1 MAQAA
6 DYELIDVGEGRRLER
21 FGAIITDRPFP
32 ASEGSPRDDP
42 ATWQRAAVRYGAEG
56 AQPPGWSSAGPIPGP
71 WPIRVDDLLMELRLA
86 DSGQL
91 GFFPE
96 QIAIWRWVRAQ
107 IERQMATAA
116 EGAEAHESSSPA
128 RPPRVLNLFAY
139 TGGATLTAAAAG
151 TRVVHVD
158 GAKSAVAWARD
169 NAELSA
175 LAGARIR
182 WIVDDAATFASREL
196 RRAPGYDGI
205 LLDPPSYGHGPG
217 GRTFRLAD
225 DLPEL
230 LETCEALLDV
240 ESGFIALTA
249 HTPAFG
255 PDRLA
260 ESLRAAL
267 SHRVSSPDVEAD
279 DLALTTTYGRRV
291 SFGAVAK
298 WSR

>member
-1 MAQAA
+1 MAEAA

-32 ASEGSPRDDP
+32 ASDGTPRDDP
-42 ATWQRAAVRYGAEG
+42 ATWQRAAVRYGAEA
-56 AQPPGWSSAGPIPGP
+56 AQPAGWSAVGPTPSP
-71 WPIRVDDLLMELRLA
+71 WPIRVNDLVMELRLT

-96 QIAIWRWVRAQ
+96 QIAIWQWVRAQ
-107 IERQMATAA
+107 IARQTATAREDA
-116 EGAEAHESSSPA
+116 ESNEFSSA
-128 RPPRVLNLFAY
+128 RSPRVLNLFAY

-151 TRVVHVD
+151 ARVVHVD

-175 LAGARIR
+175 LAGAPIR
-182 WIVDDAATFASREL
+182 WIVDDAATFVGREL

-225 DLPEL
+225 DLPKL
-230 LETCEALLDV
+230 LETCRALLDV
-240 ESGFIALTA
+240 EAGFIAMTA
-249 HTPAFG
+249 HTPTFG

-260 ESLRAAL
+260 EILRAAL
-267 SHRVSSPDVEAD
+267 SHRMSSPHVEAD

-291 SFGAVAK
+291 VLGAGAR